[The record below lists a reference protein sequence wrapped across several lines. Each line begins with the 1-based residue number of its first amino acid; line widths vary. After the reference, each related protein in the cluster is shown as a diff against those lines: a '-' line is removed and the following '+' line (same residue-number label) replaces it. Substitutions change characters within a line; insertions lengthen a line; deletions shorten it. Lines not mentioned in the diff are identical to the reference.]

1 MISRPFVRKILTT
14 LFAATLSACVA
25 DATVVDRHATAAQA
39 ADKAI
44 VIVSV
49 SHDRS
54 LRGAY
59 ASFFIDGGTPAAVKI
74 ESAGSPYELPIK
86 NHFHDR
92 YGHVYVLELAPGHHR
107 FTEWEAHWRNFH
119 TRRGE
124 GPGWLPLEF
133 DVARGD
139 VVYIG
144 NLHANWVLGKALLG
158 NRVPYLANVEVKD
171 NSKED
176 MAIAEHA
183 TPAIAG
189 RARMALLALG
199 PWTKAPADGM
209 AEGAEGMPYSTN
221 QLPGN

>member
-1 MISRPFVRKILTT
+1 MISLPFIRQFVALLAT
-14 LFAATLSACVA
+14 ATLSACIA
-25 DATVVDRHATAAQA
+25 DATVVDRHVTAAQA

-59 ASFFIDGGTPAAVKI
+59 ARFFIDGGTPDAVKI

-86 NHFHDR
+86 NQFHDR

-107 FTEWEAHWRNFH
+107 FTEWQAHWRNFH
-119 TRRGE
+119 TRRAE
-124 GPGWLPLEF
+124 GADWLPLDF

-144 NLHANWVLGKALLG
+144 NLHANWVIGKALLG
-158 NRVPYLANVEVKD
+158 NRVPYFASVTVKD

-176 MAIAEHA
+176 IAIAEHT

-189 RARMALLALG
+189 RARAALLPLG
-199 PWTKAPADGM
+199 PWTKAPADSM
-209 AEGAEGMPYSTN
+209 AGDEAAVPPGADQM
-221 QLPGN
+221 PGN